1 MEENGHWE
9 GMAEGAKSP
18 AATFL
23 HKMDMTM
30 LLLLTGTC
38 FLHPVVSD
46 MENAPSLRRSWVSY
60 LACSCLGLS
69 CTSVANSIRGLSC
82 KSIALFCTGVAEDTC
97 SSR

>member
-30 LLLLTGTC
+30 LLLLTGTS

-60 LACSCLGLS
+60 LAWPCLGLS
-69 CTSVANSIRGLSC
+69 CTSVANSIRG
-82 KSIALFCTGVAEDTC
+82 
-97 SSR
+97 